1 MIIKYEDKENQVVE
15 GMRGGEGQAFIKRF
29 DDESKMIAMIT
40 LPPNSSIGLHQH
52 LNDEEIVY
60 IIEGHGVCI
69 SGGKET
75 AIAKG
80 FVNYVK
86 RGESHSIKNNTDKD
100 LVLLAIIL
108 K

>member
-15 GMRGGEGQAFIKRF
+15 GMRGGVGHALIKRF
-29 DDESKMIAMIT
+29 DDESKMIAQIT
-40 LPPNSSIGLHQH
+40 LPPNASIGLHQH
-52 LNDEEIVY
+52 LNDEEIIY

-69 SGGKET
+69 SGGNEL

-86 RGESHSIKNNTDKD
+86 RGESHSIINNTEQD